1 MNEEQDYITKQSN
14 KIFAWVGGTV
24 VSIVAA
30 QIAFN
35 YNQEII
41 GFACL
46 VGSVI
51 SAAGFFVKLTET

>member
-1 MNEEQDYITKQSN
+1 MNKEQDYITKQSN
-14 KIFAWVGGTV
+14 KIFAWVGGTI

-30 QIAFN
+30 QVAFN

-46 VGSVI
+46 VGAVG
-51 SAAGFFVKLTET
+51 SAAAFWVELTKS